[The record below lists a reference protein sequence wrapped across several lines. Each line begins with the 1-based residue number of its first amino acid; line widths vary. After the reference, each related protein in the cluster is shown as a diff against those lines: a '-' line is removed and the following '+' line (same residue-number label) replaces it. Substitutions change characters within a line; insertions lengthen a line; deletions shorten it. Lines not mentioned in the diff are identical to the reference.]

1 VRGRLGPT
9 ALLAALALG
18 VSSSARAQ
26 DLPSGPV
33 VFGAGRVTVGGE
45 ASATFSC
52 ASTTDDSCSGDTGFF
67 NYSDYERSTLRGTRF
82 DLTAAVKA
90 SGHLSVLADLRV
102 ENGRRPTPYAL
113 YARIRPW
120 EQRSF
125 DIQVGRIPPTFGAFS
140 RRTYANDNFLIGY
153 PLAYQYLTSL
163 RPDALPANADELLRM
178 RGRGWRS
185 SFSVGDQTP
194 DRGLPIAN
202 VFRWDTGVQV
212 HVATRLVD
220 AAASATAGSLGNPL
234 VGDDNAGKQVA
245 GRAAVHPSPGF
256 IVGASVSRGPF
267 VARTAGTAGGVSF
280 DTRRFTQTAAG
291 VDVEYSR
298 DHYLV
303 RLEAIASWWALPAL
317 GSPAIAEPLG
327 AVATSIE
334 GRYKIHPR
342 VYAGARFDHL
352 GFSTITGTTHT
363 DSWDAPVTRIE
374 VGAGYSVQRNLHLK
388 VTFQHNARDGGR
400 VRTLGLGAVQ
410 VLFWF

>member
-1 VRGRLGPT
+1 MRWRRGPT
-9 ALLAALALG
+9 ALLATLIVG
-18 VSSSARAQ
+18 VSPSAPAQ
-26 DLPSGPV
+26 DLPSGPL

-52 ASTTDDSCSGDTGFF
+52 ASTADDACSDDTGFF

-82 DLTAAVKA
+82 DLTASVKA
-90 SGHLSVLADLRV
+90 SGHVWVLADLRV

-120 EQRSF
+120 ERRPF
-125 DIQVGRIPPTFGAFS
+125 DIQVGRIPPTFGSFS

-178 RGRGWRS
+178 RGRGWLS
-185 SFSVGDQTP
+185 SFSVGNQTP

-212 HVATRLVD
+212 HIATRLVD
-220 AAASATAGSLGNPL
+220 AAASATTGSLGNPL
-234 VGDDNAGKQVA
+234 VGDDNAGRQVA
-245 GRAAVHPSPGF
+245 GRAALHPSPGL
-256 IVGASVSRGPF
+256 IVGGSISRGPF
-267 VARTAGTAGGVSF
+267 VARTAGAAGGVSL
-280 DTRRFTQTAAG
+280 DTRRYTQTAVG
-291 VDVEYSR
+291 VDAEYSR
-298 DHYLV
+298 QHYLV
-303 RLEAIASWWALPAL
+303 RLEAIASWWTLPAL
-317 GSPAIAEPLG
+317 GSPSLAEPLG

-342 VYAGARFDHL
+342 WYAGARFDRL
-352 GFSTITGTTHT
+352 GFSTITGTTHA

-374 VGAGYSVQRNLHLK
+374 VGGGYSVQRNLHLK
-388 VTFQHNARDGGR
+388 MTFQHNTRDGGR
-400 VRTLGLGAVQ
+400 VRTLDLGAVQ
-410 VLFWF
+410 ILFWF